1 MWRILSEIRYNNTN
15 ILNIFWQKSCTHT
28 YQNCVK
34 KNNQITY
41 TYNCTFALTH
51 PSLLSTNNQNILLVC
66 VLWDQR
72 KTFNGNKSEKK
83 TINKN
88 VNKAFLI
95 FARFF
100 IEWFTKL
107 HAFVPILAHKYVPTY
122 VIWKGCRRMQMSGN
136 KV

>member
-1 MWRILSEIRYNNTN
+1 MHAHIPKL
-15 ILNIFWQKSCTHT
+15 C
-28 YQNCVK
+28 K

-88 VNKAFLI
+88 VNKAFLM

-100 IEWFTKL
+100 RM
-107 HAFVPILAHKYVPTY
+107 VHKVTRFCSNTRP
-122 VIWKGCRRMQMSGN
+122 
-136 KV
+136 